1 MDALSILL
9 IDGEKRPSFL
19 NPLFCQEIAARNIA
33 ALHHLCLN
41 GDKILA
47 CLLVKKHLHN
57 RGSAESR
64 IGHAMTRVTTR
75 KP

>member
-9 IDGEKRPSFL
+9 IDGKKRPGFL
-19 NPLFCQEIAARNIA
+19 DPLFCQEIAARNIA
-33 ALHHLCLN
+33 ALHHLCLD
-41 GDKILA
+41 GGKILA
-47 CLLVKKHLHN
+47 CLFVKKHLHN

-64 IGHAMTRVTTR
+64 IWHAMTCVTTR